1 MTQPVLRLAL
11 AALAATAFAAPA
23 LAQDEL
29 EPAGGDG
36 GLDVSATV
44 TGVSDYRFRGV
55 SSSDRD
61 PAIQGSVDLNYRGF
75 YVGAWAS
82 SIARI
87 VGRQNAQSELIFNYE
102 SAFTKPWKSPS
113 LQRKHGFTTV
123 YPAQK
128 EGGCTVVL

>member
-1 MTQPVLRLAL
+1 MTQPVLCLAL

-61 PAIQGSVDLNYRGF
+61 PAIQGSIDLNFRGF

-82 SIARI
+82 SIARTACVFAI
-87 VGRQNAQSELIFNYE
+87 RDA
-102 SAFTKPWKSPS
+102 PPS
-113 LQRKHGFTTV
+113 LLATRSDHSKPLRRNSPCPSG
-123 YPAQK
+123 AAK
-128 EGGCTVVL
+128 MLSAESDR